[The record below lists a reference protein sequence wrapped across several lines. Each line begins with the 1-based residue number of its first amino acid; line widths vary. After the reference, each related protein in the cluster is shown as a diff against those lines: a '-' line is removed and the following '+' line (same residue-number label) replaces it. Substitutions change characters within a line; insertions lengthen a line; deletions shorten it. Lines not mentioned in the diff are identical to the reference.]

1 MVEFTEKEFDSI
13 LEYQKKIKADTI
25 QDAILIAIRIARSK
39 EDFNKFANATM
50 LASAT
55 WFCCITSGDGIGRRA
70 TGRQPPSER

>member
-1 MVEFTEKEFDSI
+1 MAEKIMVEFTEKEFDSI

-55 WFCCITSGDGIGRRA
+55 
-70 TGRQPPSER
+70 